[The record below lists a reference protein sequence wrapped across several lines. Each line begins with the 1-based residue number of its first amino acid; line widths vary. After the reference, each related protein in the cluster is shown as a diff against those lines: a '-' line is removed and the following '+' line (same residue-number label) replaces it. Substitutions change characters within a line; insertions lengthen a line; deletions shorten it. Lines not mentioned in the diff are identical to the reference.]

1 MKYSPSGKF
10 LATGFHNCA
19 SKVEIMSLVD
29 NAVQKYA
36 VHNANLTG
44 ALTHLDWSKDGEL
57 LKVNSANHEVKFVN
71 AIAKQNV
78 AA

>member
-1 MKYSPSGKF
+1 
-10 LATGFHNCA
+10 
-19 SKVEIMSLVD
+19 MSLVD